1 MEKTMSRFALA
12 AALLVGAATVLP
24 AGQVFAK
31 EWTVNMGGKAGQLVF
46 EPKTLSIAKG
56 DTVKWVFVKAGP
68 HNVVFDD
75 AANKAYSHEK
85 LIVKADPTFVT
96 KFDKA
101 GAYKYHCTPHK
112 AAGMVGE
119 VTVK

>member
-12 AALLVGAATVLP
+12 AALLVGVATVLP

-31 EWTVNMGGKAGQLVF
+31 DYTVEMGSKSGQLVF
-46 EPKTLSIAKG
+46 APKTLSIAKG

-85 LIVKADPTFVT
+85 LVVKTDPTFTT

-101 GAYKYHCTPHK
+101 GTYKYHCTPHK
-112 AAGMVGE
+112 AAGMVGSI
-119 VTVK
+119 TVK

>member
-1 MEKTMSRFALA
+1 MEKIMSRFAIA

-31 EWTVNMGGKAGQLVF
+31 DYTVEMGSKSGQLVF
-46 EPKTLSIAKG
+46 APKTLSIAKG

-68 HNVVFDD
+68 HNVAFDD

-85 LIVKADPTFVT
+85 LVVKTDPSFTT

-101 GAYKYHCTPHK
+101 GTFKYHCTPHK

-119 VTVK
+119 ITVK

>member
-1 MEKTMSRFALA
+1 MSRFALA

-31 EWTVNMGGKAGQLVF
+31 EYTVNMGSKTGQLVF
-46 EPKTLSIAKG
+46 EPKTLSVAKG

-68 HNVVFDD
+68 HNVVFDP
-75 AANKAYSHEK
+75 ANDAYSHKK
-85 LIVKADPTFVT
+85 LVVKTDPTFVT

-101 GAYKYHCTPHK
+101 GTFKYNCTPHK
-112 AAGMVGE
+112 AAGMVGTI
-119 VTVK
+119 TVK

>member
-1 MEKTMSRFALA
+1 MSRFALA

-31 EWTVNMGGKAGQLVF
+31 EWTVDMGDKTGKLVF
-46 EPKTLSIAKG
+46 VPKTLTIAKG

-75 AANKAYSHEK
+75 AATKAYNHEK
-85 LIVKADPTFVT
+85 LIVKTDPTFVT

-101 GAYKYHCTPHK
+101 GVYKYHCTPHK

-119 VTVK
+119 ITVK